1 MTDKMVIRF
10 KDKTLI
16 KGRSL
21 DFSPKKTI
29 FNFRLLSGEVVKVDV
44 EKLKAAFMVKTF
56 EGNKSYKYTYKD
68 FLPWG
73 GNKVRI
79 EFFDGEI
86 IIGYV
91 PHHINDDRG
100 FFITP
105 ADVGGNNKQVFV
117 VTSATR
123 DITYL

>member
-44 EKLKAAFMVKTF
+44 EKQKAAFMVKTF
-56 EGNKSYKYTYKD
+56 EGNKSYKDTYKD

>member
-1 MTDKMVIRF
+1 MTGKMVIRF

-16 KGRSL
+16 KGKPL
-21 DFSPKKTI
+21 DFSPKKMI

-44 EKLKAAFMVKTF
+44 EKLKAVFMVKTF
-56 EGNKSYKYTYKD
+56 EGNKGYNYTYKD

-73 GNKVRI
+73 GNKVKV
-79 EFFDGEI
+79 EFFDGEVI
-86 IIGYV
+86 VGYV
-91 PHHINDDRG
+91 SHHINDERG
-100 FFITP
+100 FLMTP
-105 ADVGGNNKQVFV
+105 ADLRGNNEQVFI